1 MSMDNA
7 TMMEIYPYGG
17 VMAYLKYHYLDGVLK
32 QQLLLIDKTRYDY
45 DKGKKVAVASNPK
58 SEEQTK
64 NILKKYGIGQVRE
77 EIGD

>member
-1 MSMDNA
+1 
-7 TMMEIYPYGG
+7 MMEIYPYGG

-32 QQLLLIDKTRYDY
+32 QQLLLMDKTRYDY
-45 DKGKKVAVASNPK
+45 DKGKKVSVAANPK

-64 NILKKYGIGQVRE
+64 NLLKKYGIGQVRE